1 MSLQTL
7 GDLRTFLFSQRV
19 AKLPDDTVLG
29 CNVLMDDRASYMRS
43 EIDIQQS
50 IISPEG
56 RTVRVSPAF
65 VEILVRHDRDRRSFF
80 IP

>member
-7 GDLRTFLFSQRV
+7 GDLRSILFSQRV

-29 CNVLMDDRASYMRS
+29 CNVLEEGHASYMKS

-50 IISPEG
+50 IITPEG
-56 RTVRVSPAF
+56 RIGRASPVF
-65 VEILVRHDRDRRSFF
+65 IEILVRRDRDRRSFF
-80 IP
+80 AP